1 MDPQHSVHINY
12 IKKYTFHLFC
22 IISDVC
28 RSKQN
33 YWWPVKLL
41 LIMLCKALKSQLS
54 IRIQTYYIY
63 AWMGELV
70 VLRGQLQPQ

>member
-1 MDPQHSVHINY
+1 
-12 IKKYTFHLFC
+12 
-22 IISDVC
+22 
-28 RSKQN
+28 
-33 YWWPVKLL
+33 
-41 LIMLCKALKSQLS
+41 MLCKALKSQLS